1 MIPNQ
6 WYPVLESA
14 RLGRR
19 PVGLERLGK
28 PWVAFRD
35 GQQRAVLLPG
45 NCPHRG
51 AALRMGRVVKG
62 ELQCPWH
69 GFRFDQ
75 SGQCTAMP
83 CEGEAATIPKV
94 MHLDAPPVAERHGL
108 IWMWWGNE
116 AADRGAIPWFDD
128 VATLLTHSAEA
139 SKELPYH
146 YSRMMET
153 NLDIH
158 HTPFT
163 HGSVMPGIG
172 TEIRHFTAET
182 EGDRVRTQ
190 GELCRPGK
198 DRGMAFR
205 ADALLP
211 CLSLIELTPKLRIV
225 IAATPIDATRTWMWF
240 RYYQDYTNLPGVRRF
255 ISWFAVQ
262 SELHVVQPQDWR
274 IFSGLLPGTVDDVPY
289 HLVTADKG
297 IALYRKLRRERLTAA
312 GSAIPASAAIQT
324 VAAIPTVALDG

>member
-19 PVGLERLGK
+19 PVGLDRLGK
-28 PWVAFRD
+28 SWVAFRD

-51 AALRMGRVVKG
+51 AALRMGRMVKG

-83 CEGEAATIPKV
+83 CEGDEAIIPKA

-108 IWMWWGNE
+108 IWMWWGDAPAQPE
-116 AADRGAIPWFDD
+116 SIPWFDEMTTPLSHT
-128 VATLLTHSAEA
+128 AQT

-146 YSRMMET
+146 YSRMMEA

-158 HTPFT
+158 HTPFV
-163 HGSVMPGIG
+163 HGNVIPGIG
-172 TEIRHFTAET
+172 PVVRHFTAEVD
-182 EGDRVRTQ
+182 GNRVRTR
-190 GELCRPGK
+190 GELCHPGK
-198 DRGMAFR
+198 DHGMAFR

-211 CLSLIELTPKLRIV
+211 CLSLIELTPKIRILV
-225 IAATPIDATRTWMWF
+225 AATPIDAARTWVWF
-240 RYYQDYTNLPGVRRF
+240 RYYQDYTDLPGLRWF

-262 SELHVVQPQDWR
+262 SELRVVQKQDWR
-274 IFSGLLPGTVDDVPY
+274 IFSGMLPGTVDDVPY
-289 HLVTADKG
+289 HLVKADLG
-297 IALYRKLRRERLTAA
+297 IALYRKLRRERLMAA
-312 GSAIPASAAIQT
+312 GSAVPDATPTAD
-324 VAAIPTVALDG
+324 AIPTVALDG